1 MLEILSRSAC
11 FILIIV
17 IGYLLKCLG
26 VFKDSDF
33 SVLSNIVLKITLPAV
48 IISNFANKEL
58 DPSVFIFTLLSF
70 LFGCIYVLLGY
81 LFNIKRSR
89 EQQAFEMLNYPG
101 YNIGCF
107 ALPFVQTFLGPAG
120 MIATFMFDIGNAF
133 ITLGGAFSIA
143 SMVKDGSKISLKR
156 IICTLLKS
164 VPFILYL
171 VMPTLCLARIPVPGI
186 ITSLA
191 EIIGNANAFLSMLLI
206 GVGFKLVADK
216 TQIRRITRVLAV
228 RYGFALLFAVIC
240 YYLPFSFDVRKALIL
255 LVFSPF
261 GTAIPAFTG
270 EMKSDVGLSSAIN
283 SIAIVCSLAFMM
295 IILIVIP

>member
-1 MLEILSRSAC
+1 MLEILSRSGC
-11 FILIIV
+11 FIII
-17 IGYLLKCLG
+17 IFLGYFLKKIG

-48 IISNFANKEL
+48 IISNFANREL
-58 DPSVFIFTLLSF
+58 DFSVFIFTLLSF
-70 LFGCIYVLLGY
+70 LFGCVYILLGY
-81 LFNIKRSR
+81 LFNLKNSK

-107 ALPFVQTFLGPAG
+107 VLPFAQSFLGPAG
-120 MIATFMFDIGNAF
+120 IIATFMFDIGNAF

-143 SMVKDGSKISLKR
+143 SMVKSGSKFSIKR
-156 IICTLLKS
+156 IIQTLFKS

-171 VMPTLCLARIPVPGI
+171 IMPALCMLHIPIPGM

-191 EIIGNANAFLSMLLI
+191 EIVGSANTFLSMLMI

-216 TQIRRITRVLAV
+216 TQIGKITRVLSV
-228 RYGFALLFAVIC
+228 RFGFAVIFALIC
-240 YYLPFSFDVRKALIL
+240 FSLPFSLDARKALIL
-255 LVFSPF
+255 LVFSPV
-261 GTAIPAFTG
+261 GTAVPAVTG

-283 SIAIVCSLAFMM
+283 SISILCGLVFMV
-295 IILIVIP
+295 ILLSVMP

>member
-81 LFNIKRSR
+81 LFNIKCSR

-143 SMVKDGSKISLKR
+143 SMVKDGRKISLKR
-156 IICTLLKS
+156 IVCTLLKS

-171 VMPTLCLARIPVPGI
+171 VMPTLCLTRIPVPGI

-191 EIIGNANAFLSMLLI
+191 EIIGNANAFLSMLPLCE
-206 GVGFKLVADK
+206 K
-216 TQIRRITRVLAV
+216 
-228 RYGFALLFAVIC
+228 
-240 YYLPFSFDVRKALIL
+240 
-255 LVFSPF
+255 
-261 GTAIPAFTG
+261 
-270 EMKSDVGLSSAIN
+270 
-283 SIAIVCSLAFMM
+283 
-295 IILIVIP
+295 